1 MPCVSGYRQ
10 QLNIGVIARMKPAKR
25 YSELMS
31 ELLKELAEMSNS
43 VEVPVGALVLDKK
56 LEVIAKSFNNRVE
69 KNDPTAHAEIEA
81 IRIAGQKLNNWR
93 LDDCTLL
100 VTLEPCQMC
109 SGAIL
114 QSRISRIVFGA
125 FEPKTGFLVSK
136 NSDSENTNI
145 EIISG
150 VIEEESSKILS
161 NWFRDKR
168 SNKDMI

>member
-1 MPCVSGYRQ
+1 
-10 QLNIGVIARMKPAKR
+10 MKPAKQ
-25 YSELMS
+25 YSDLMS

-43 VEVPVGALVLDKK
+43 VDVPVGALILDKN
-56 LEVIAKSFNNRVE
+56 LEVIVKSFNNRVE

-81 IRIAGQKLNNWR
+81 IRLAGQQLNNWR
-93 LDDCTLL
+93 LDDCTLI

-114 QSRISRIVFGA
+114 QSRISRVVFGA

-136 NSDSENTNI
+136 NSQSENSNI

-150 VIEEESSKILS
+150 VMEEESSKILS
-161 NWFRDKR
+161 NWFQEKR

>member
-1 MPCVSGYRQ
+1 
-10 QLNIGVIARMKPAKR
+10 MKPAKQ
-25 YSELMS
+25 YSDLMS

-43 VEVPVGALVLDKK
+43 VDVPVGALVLDKN

-114 QSRISRIVFGA
+114 QSRISRVVFGA

-136 NSDSENTNI
+136 NSHSENTNI

-150 VIEEESSKILS
+150 VMEEESAKILS
-161 NWFRDKR
+161 NWFQDKR

>member
-1 MPCVSGYRQ
+1 
-10 QLNIGVIARMKPAKR
+10 MKPAKR
-25 YSELMS
+25 YSDLMG

-43 VEVPVGALVLDKK
+43 VDVPVGALVLDKN

-69 KNDPTAHAEIEA
+69 TNDPTAHAEIEA
-81 IRIAGQKLNNWR
+81 IRIAGQKINNWR
-93 LDDCTLL
+93 LDDCTLV

-114 QSRISRIVFGA
+114 QSRISRVVFGA

-136 NSDSENTNI
+136 NSHSENTNI

-150 VIEEESSKILS
+150 VMEEESAKILS
-161 NWFRDKR
+161 NWFQNKR

>member
-1 MPCVSGYRQ
+1 
-10 QLNIGVIARMKPAKR
+10 MKPAKR

-43 VEVPVGALVLDKK
+43 VDVPVGAFVLDKK
-56 LEVIAKSFNNRVE
+56 LEIIAKSLNNRVQ

-93 LDDCTLL
+93 LDDCTLI

-114 QSRISRIVFGA
+114 QSRISRVVFGA
-125 FEPKTGFLVSK
+125 FEPKTGFLVSR
-136 NSDSENTNI
+136 NSHSENKNI

-150 VIEEESSKILS
+150 VMEEESSKILS
-161 NWFRDKR
+161 NWFQEKR

>member
-1 MPCVSGYRQ
+1 
-10 QLNIGVIARMKPAKR
+10 MKPAKR
-25 YSELMS
+25 YSDLMS
-31 ELLKELAEMSNS
+31 ELLKELAEMSAS
-43 VEVPVGALVLDKK
+43 VDVPVGALVLDKN

-81 IRIAGQKLNNWR
+81 IRIAGQKLSNWR
-93 LDDCTLL
+93 LDDCTLM

-114 QSRISRIVFGA
+114 QSRISRVVFGA
-125 FEPKTGFLVSK
+125 FKPKTGFLMSM
-136 NSDSENTNI
+136 NTRSENPNI

-150 VIEEESSKILS
+150 VMEEESSKILS
-161 NWFRDKR
+161 TWFLDKR

>member
-1 MPCVSGYRQ
+1 
-10 QLNIGVIARMKPAKR
+10 MKPAKR

-43 VEVPVGALVLDKK
+43 VDVPVGAFVLDKN
-56 LEVIAKSFNNRVE
+56 LEVIAKSLNNRVQ

-93 LDDCTLL
+93 LDDCTLI

-114 QSRISRIVFGA
+114 QSRISRVVFGA
-125 FEPKTGFLVSK
+125 FEPKTGFLVSR
-136 NSDSENTNI
+136 NSHSENKNI

-161 NWFRDKR
+161 NWFQEKR

>member
-1 MPCVSGYRQ
+1 
-10 QLNIGVIARMKPAKR
+10 MKPAKQ
-25 YSELMS
+25 YSDLMG

-43 VEVPVGALVLDKK
+43 VDVPVGALVLDKN

-81 IRIAGQKLNNWR
+81 IRLAGQKLNNWR
-93 LDDCTLL
+93 LDGCTLL

-114 QSRISRIVFGA
+114 QSRISRVVFGA
-125 FEPKTGFLVSK
+125 FEPKTGFLVSR
-136 NSDSENTNI
+136 NSHSENKNI

-150 VIEEESSKILS
+150 VMEEESSKILS
-161 NWFRDKR
+161 NWFQEKR

>member
-1 MPCVSGYRQ
+1 
-10 QLNIGVIARMKPAKR
+10 MKPAKR

-31 ELLKELAEMSNS
+31 DLLKELAEMSNS
-43 VEVPVGALVLDKK
+43 VDVPVGALVLDKN

-81 IRIAGQKLNNWR
+81 IRIAGQQLNNWR
-93 LDDCTLL
+93 LDDCTLI

-114 QSRISRIVFGA
+114 QSRISRVVFGA

-136 NSDSENTNI
+136 NSQSENSNI

-150 VIEEESSKILS
+150 VMEEESSKILS
-161 NWFRDKR
+161 NWFQEKR
-168 SNKDMI
+168 LNKDMI

>member
-1 MPCVSGYRQ
+1 
-10 QLNIGVIARMKPAKR
+10 MKPAKR

-43 VEVPVGALVLDKK
+43 VDVPVGAFVLDKN
-56 LEVIAKSFNNRVE
+56 LEVIAKSFNNRVQ

-81 IRIAGQKLNNWR
+81 IRIAGQKLSNWR
-93 LDDCTLL
+93 LDDCTLI

-114 QSRISRIVFGA
+114 QSRISRVVFGA

-136 NSDSENTNI
+136 NSHSENTNI

-150 VIEEESSKILS
+150 VMEEESSKILS

>member
-1 MPCVSGYRQ
+1 
-10 QLNIGVIARMKPAKR
+10 MKPAKR
-25 YSELMS
+25 YSDLMS
-31 ELLKELAEMSNS
+31 ELLNELAEMTNS
-43 VEVPVGALVLDKK
+43 VDVPVGASVLDKN
-56 LEVIAKSFNNRVE
+56 LEVIAKSFNNRVQ

-93 LDDCTLL
+93 LDDCTLI

-114 QSRISRIVFGA
+114 QSRINCVVFGA

-136 NSDSENTNI
+136 NSNSENTGI

-150 VIEEESSKILS
+150 VMEEESIKVLV
-161 NWFRDKR
+161 NWFIKMRLAQKR
-168 SNKDMI
+168 KT

>member
-1 MPCVSGYRQ
+1 
-10 QLNIGVIARMKPAKR
+10 
-25 YSELMS
+25 
-31 ELLKELAEMSNS
+31 MSNS
-43 VEVPVGALVLDKK
+43 VDVPVGAFVLNKN
-56 LEVIAKSFNNRVE
+56 LEVIAKSLNNRVQ

-81 IRIAGQKLNNWR
+81 IRIAGQTLNNWR
-93 LDDCTLL
+93 LDDCTLI

-114 QSRISRIVFGA
+114 QSRISRVIFGA

-136 NSDSENTNI
+136 NSQSENSNI

-150 VIEEESSKILS
+150 VMEEESSKILS
-161 NWFRDKR
+161 NWFQEKR

>member
-1 MPCVSGYRQ
+1 
-10 QLNIGVIARMKPAKR
+10 MKPAKR
-25 YSELMS
+25 YSDLMS
-31 ELLKELAEMSNS
+31 ELLKELAEMSGS
-43 VEVPVGALVLDKK
+43 VDVPVGALVLDKN

-93 LDDCTLL
+93 LDDCTLI

-114 QSRISRIVFGA
+114 QSRISRVVFGA
-125 FEPKTGFLVSK
+125 FEPKSGFLVSR
-136 NSDSENTNI
+136 NSNPENTNI

-150 VIEEESSKILS
+150 VMEEESSKILS

>member
-1 MPCVSGYRQ
+1 
-10 QLNIGVIARMKPAKR
+10 MKPAKR
-25 YSELMS
+25 YSDLMS

-43 VEVPVGALVLDKK
+43 VDVPVGALVLDKN

-69 KNDPTAHAEIEA
+69 TNDPTAHAEIEV

-93 LDDCTLL
+93 LDDCTLI

-114 QSRISRIVFGA
+114 QSRISRVVFGA
-125 FEPKTGFLVSK
+125 FEPKTGFLVSR
-136 NSDSENTNI
+136 NSHSENKNI

-150 VIEEESSKILS
+150 VMEEESAKILS
-161 NWFRDKR
+161 NWFQNKR

>member
-1 MPCVSGYRQ
+1 
-10 QLNIGVIARMKPAKR
+10 MKPAKR
-25 YSELMS
+25 YSELMG

-43 VEVPVGALVLDKK
+43 VDVPVGAFVLNKN
-56 LEVIAKSFNNRVE
+56 LEVIAKSLNNRVQ

-81 IRIAGQKLNNWR
+81 IRIAGQTLNNWR
-93 LDDCTLL
+93 LDDCTLI

-114 QSRISRIVFGA
+114 QSRISRVIFGA

-136 NSDSENTNI
+136 NSQSENSNI

-150 VIEEESSKILS
+150 VMEEESSKILS
-161 NWFRDKR
+161 NWFQEKR

>member
-1 MPCVSGYRQ
+1 
-10 QLNIGVIARMKPAKR
+10 MKPAKQ
-25 YSELMS
+25 YSDLMS

-43 VEVPVGALVLDKK
+43 VDVPVGSLVLDKN

-69 KNDPTAHAEIEA
+69 NNDPTAHAEIEA

-93 LDDCTLL
+93 LDGCTLL

-114 QSRISRIVFGA
+114 QSRIIRVVFGA

-136 NSDSENTNI
+136 NSHSENTNI

-150 VIEEESSKILS
+150 VMEEESAKILS
-161 NWFRDKR
+161 NWFQDKR

>member
-1 MPCVSGYRQ
+1 
-10 QLNIGVIARMKPAKR
+10 MKPAKR
-25 YSELMS
+25 YSDLMS

-43 VEVPVGALVLDKK
+43 VDVPVGALVLDKN

-114 QSRISRIVFGA
+114 QSRISRVVFGA

-136 NSDSENTNI
+136 NSSSENTNI

-150 VIEEESSKILS
+150 VMEEESSTILS
-161 NWFRDKR
+161 NWFQDKR

>member
-1 MPCVSGYRQ
+1 
-10 QLNIGVIARMKPAKR
+10 MKPAKR
-25 YSELMS
+25 YSDLMS
-31 ELLKELAEMSNS
+31 ALLKELAEMSNS
-43 VEVPVGALVLDKK
+43 VDVPVGALVLDEN

-93 LDDCTLL
+93 LDDCTLV

-114 QSRISRIVFGA
+114 QSRISRVVFGA

-136 NSDSENTNI
+136 NSHSENTNI

-150 VIEEESSKILS
+150 VMEEEISKILS
-161 NWFRDKR
+161 NWFQEKR

>member
-1 MPCVSGYRQ
+1 
-10 QLNIGVIARMKPAKR
+10 MKPAKR
-25 YSELMS
+25 YSDLMS
-31 ELLKELAEMSNS
+31 ELLKELAEMSGS
-43 VEVPVGALVLDKK
+43 VDVPVGALVLDKN

-69 KNDPTAHAEIEA
+69 TNDPTAHAEIEA
-81 IRIAGQKLNNWR
+81 IRIAGQQLNNWR
-93 LDDCTLL
+93 LDDCTLI

-114 QSRISRIVFGA
+114 QSRISRVIFGA

-136 NSDSENTNI
+136 NYQSESSNI

-150 VIEEESSKILS
+150 VMEEESSKILS
-161 NWFRDKR
+161 NWFQEKR

>member
-1 MPCVSGYRQ
+1 
-10 QLNIGVIARMKPAKR
+10 MKPAKR
-25 YSELMS
+25 YSDLMS
-31 ELLKELAEMSNS
+31 ELLKELAEMSAS
-43 VEVPVGALVLDKK
+43 VDVPVGALVLDKN

-93 LDDCTLL
+93 LDDCTLM

-114 QSRISRIVFGA
+114 QSRISRVVFGA

-136 NSDSENTNI
+136 NTRSENPNI

-150 VIEEESSKILS
+150 VMEEESSKILS
-161 NWFRDKR
+161 TWFLNKR

>member
-1 MPCVSGYRQ
+1 
-10 QLNIGVIARMKPAKR
+10 MKPAKQ
-25 YSELMS
+25 YSDLMS
-31 ELLKELAEMSNS
+31 DLLKELAEMSNS
-43 VEVPVGALVLDKK
+43 VDVPVGALVIDKN
-56 LEVIAKSFNNRVE
+56 LEVLAKSFNNRV
-69 KNDPTAHAEIEA
+69 KTNDPTAHAEIEA

-114 QSRISRIVFGA
+114 QSRISRVVFGA
-125 FEPKTGFLVSK
+125 FEPKTGFLVSN
-136 NSDSENTNI
+136 NSHSEKTNI

-150 VIEEESSKILS
+150 VMVEESSKILS
-161 NWFRDKR
+161 IWFQEKR

>member
-1 MPCVSGYRQ
+1 
-10 QLNIGVIARMKPAKR
+10 MKPAKQ
-25 YSELMS
+25 YSDLMS
-31 ELLKELAEMSNS
+31 ELLIELAEMTNS
-43 VEVPVGALVLDKK
+43 VDVPVGALVLDKK
-56 LEVIAKSFNNRVE
+56 LEVISKSFNNRVE

-93 LDDCTLL
+93 LDDCTLI

-114 QSRISRIVFGA
+114 QSRISRVVFGA
-125 FEPKTGFLVSK
+125 FEPKSGFLVSR
-136 NSDSENTNI
+136 NSHPEKTNI

-150 VIEEESSKILS
+150 VMEEESSKILS
-161 NWFRDKR
+161 NWFQQKR

>member
-1 MPCVSGYRQ
+1 
-10 QLNIGVIARMKPAKR
+10 
-25 YSELMS
+25 MS

-43 VEVPVGALVLDKK
+43 VDVPVGALVLDKN

-69 KNDPTAHAEIEA
+69 TNDPTAHAEIEA

-114 QSRISRIVFGA
+114 QSRISRVVFGA

-136 NSDSENTNI
+136 NSRSENTNI

-150 VIEEESSKILS
+150 VMAEESSKILS
-161 NWFRDKR
+161 NWFQDKR

>member
-1 MPCVSGYRQ
+1 
-10 QLNIGVIARMKPAKR
+10 MKPAKQ
-25 YSELMS
+25 YSDLMS

-43 VEVPVGALVLDKK
+43 VDVPVGALVLDKN

-69 KNDPTAHAEIEA
+69 NNDPTAHAEIEA

-114 QSRISRIVFGA
+114 QSRISRVVFGA

-136 NSDSENTNI
+136 NSHSENTNI

-150 VIEEESSKILS
+150 VMEEESAKILS
-161 NWFRDKR
+161 NWFQNRR

>member
-1 MPCVSGYRQ
+1 
-10 QLNIGVIARMKPAKR
+10 
-25 YSELMS
+25 
-31 ELLKELAEMSNS
+31 
-43 VEVPVGALVLDKK
+43 VGALVLDKYLK
-56 LEVIAKSFNNRVE
+56 VIAKSFNNRVE
-69 KNDPTAHAEIEA
+69 KNDPTAHAEIEV

-93 LDDCTLL
+93 LDDCTLI

-114 QSRISRIVFGA
+114 QSRISRVVFGA
-125 FEPKTGFLVSK
+125 FEPKSGFLVSR
-136 NSDSENTNI
+136 NSHSENTNI

-150 VIEEESSKILS
+150 VMEEESSKILS

>member
-1 MPCVSGYRQ
+1 
-10 QLNIGVIARMKPAKR
+10 MKPAKR
-25 YSELMS
+25 YSELMR

-43 VEVPVGALVLDKK
+43 VDVPVGAFVLDKN
-56 LEVIAKSFNNRVE
+56 LEVIAKSFNNRVQ

-81 IRIAGQKLNNWR
+81 IRIAGQTLNNWR
-93 LDDCTLL
+93 LDDCTLI

-114 QSRISRIVFGA
+114 QSRISRVVFGA

-136 NSDSENTNI
+136 NAHSENPNI

-150 VIEEESSKILS
+150 VMEEESSKILS
-161 NWFRDKR
+161 TWFLNKR

>member
-1 MPCVSGYRQ
+1 
-10 QLNIGVIARMKPAKR
+10 MKPAKR

-43 VEVPVGALVLDKK
+43 VDVPVAAFVLDKN
-56 LEVIAKSFNNRVE
+56 LEVIAKSLNNRVQ

-93 LDDCTLL
+93 LDDCTLI

-114 QSRISRIVFGA
+114 QSRISRVVFGA
-125 FEPKTGFLVSK
+125 FEPKTGFLVSR
-136 NSDSENTNI
+136 NSHSENKNI

-150 VIEEESSKILS
+150 VMEEESSKILS
-161 NWFRDKR
+161 NWFQEKR

>member
-1 MPCVSGYRQ
+1 
-10 QLNIGVIARMKPAKR
+10 MKPAKR
-25 YSELMS
+25 YSDLMS

-43 VEVPVGALVLDKK
+43 VDVPVGALVLDKYLK
-56 LEVIAKSFNNRVE
+56 VIAKSFNNRVE
-69 KNDPTAHAEIEA
+69 KNDPTAHAEIEV

-93 LDDCTLL
+93 LDDCTLI

-114 QSRISRIVFGA
+114 QSRISRVVFGA
-125 FEPKTGFLVSK
+125 FEPKSGFLVSR
-136 NSDSENTNI
+136 NSHSENTNI

-150 VIEEESSKILS
+150 VMEEESSKILS

>member
-1 MPCVSGYRQ
+1 
-10 QLNIGVIARMKPAKR
+10 MKPAKR
-25 YSELMS
+25 YSDLMS
-31 ELLKELAEMSNS
+31 DLLKELAEMSNS
-43 VEVPVGALVLDKK
+43 VDVPVGALVIDKN

-69 KNDPTAHAEIEA
+69 KNDPTAHAEIEV

-114 QSRISRIVFGA
+114 QSRISRVVFGA
-125 FEPKTGFLVSK
+125 FEPKSGFLVSR
-136 NSDSENTNI
+136 NSNPENTNI

-150 VIEEESSKILS
+150 VMEEESSKILS
-161 NWFRDKR
+161 NWFQDKR
-168 SNKDMI
+168 

>member
-1 MPCVSGYRQ
+1 
-10 QLNIGVIARMKPAKR
+10 MKPAKQ
-25 YSELMS
+25 YSDLMS

-43 VEVPVGALVLDKK
+43 VDVPVGALVLNKN
-56 LEVIAKSFNNRVE
+56 LEVIAKSFNNRVG

-81 IRIAGQKLNNWR
+81 IRIAGQELNNWR

-114 QSRISRIVFGA
+114 QSRISRVVFGA

-136 NSDSENTNI
+136 NSRSENTNI

-150 VIEEESSKILS
+150 VMEEESSTILS
-161 NWFRDKR
+161 NWFQYKR

>member
-1 MPCVSGYRQ
+1 
-10 QLNIGVIARMKPAKR
+10 MKPAKQ
-25 YSELMS
+25 YSDLMS

-43 VEVPVGALVLDKK
+43 VDVPVGALVLDKN

-69 KNDPTAHAEIEA
+69 NNDPTAHAEIEA

-93 LDDCTLL
+93 LDDCTLI

-114 QSRISRIVFGA
+114 QSRISRVVFGA

-136 NSDSENTNI
+136 NSSSENTNI

-150 VIEEESSKILS
+150 VMEEESSTILS
-161 NWFRDKR
+161 NWFQDKR

>member
-1 MPCVSGYRQ
+1 
-10 QLNIGVIARMKPAKR
+10 MKPAKR
-25 YSELMS
+25 YSDLMS
-31 ELLKELAEMSNS
+31 DLLKELAEMSNS
-43 VEVPVGALVLDKK
+43 VDVPVGALVIDKN

-69 KNDPTAHAEIEA
+69 KNDPTAHAEIEV

-114 QSRISRIVFGA
+114 QSRISRVIFGA

-136 NSDSENTNI
+136 NSQTENSNI

-150 VIEEESSKILS
+150 VMEEESSKILS

-168 SNKDMI
+168 

>member
-1 MPCVSGYRQ
+1 
-10 QLNIGVIARMKPAKR
+10 MKPAKQ
-25 YSELMS
+25 YSDLMS

-43 VEVPVGALVLDKK
+43 VDVPVGALVLDKN
-56 LEVIAKSFNNRVE
+56 LEVIAKSFNSRVE
-69 KNDPTAHAEIEA
+69 KNDPTAHAEIEV

-93 LDDCTLL
+93 LDDCTLI

-114 QSRISRIVFGA
+114 QSRISRVVFGA

-136 NSDSENTNI
+136 NSSSEKTNI
-145 EIISG
+145 VEIISG
-150 VIEEESSKILS
+150 VMAEESSTILS
-161 NWFRDKR
+161 NWFQDKR

>member
-1 MPCVSGYRQ
+1 
-10 QLNIGVIARMKPAKR
+10 MKPTKQ
-25 YSELMS
+25 YSDLMS
-31 ELLKELAEMSNS
+31 ELLKDLAEMSNS
-43 VEVPVGALVLDKK
+43 VDVPVGALVLDKN

-69 KNDPTAHAEIEA
+69 NNDPTAHAEIEA
-81 IRIAGQKLNNWR
+81 IRLAGQKLNNWR

-114 QSRISRIVFGA
+114 QSRISRVVFGA

-136 NSDSENTNI
+136 NSHSENSNI

-150 VIEEESSKILS
+150 VMEEESAKILS
-161 NWFRDKR
+161 NWFQDKR

>member
-1 MPCVSGYRQ
+1 
-10 QLNIGVIARMKPAKR
+10 MKPAKQ
-25 YSELMS
+25 YSDLMG

-43 VEVPVGALVLDKK
+43 VDVPVGALVLDKN
-56 LEVIAKSFNNRVE
+56 LDVIAKSFNNRVE

-93 LDDCTLL
+93 LDDCTLI

-114 QSRISRIVFGA
+114 QSRISRVVFGA

-136 NSDSENTNI
+136 NSSSENTNI

-150 VIEEESSKILS
+150 VMEEESAKILS
-161 NWFRDKR
+161 NWFQNRR